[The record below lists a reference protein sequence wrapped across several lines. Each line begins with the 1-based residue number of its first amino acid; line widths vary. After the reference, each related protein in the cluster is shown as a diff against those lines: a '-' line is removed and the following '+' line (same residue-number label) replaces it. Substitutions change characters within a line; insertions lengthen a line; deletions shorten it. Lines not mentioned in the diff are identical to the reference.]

1 VSLTVKTQHDTALL
15 LTRNKLNSKS
25 IYSALQKVNFQEP
38 RISRKHPGINFEP
51 TWKAVSYRA
60 LNPQARDLGFKIV
73 HEILPTKDFLRKYV
87 FIKNPKCC
95 LCKSQTES
103 IQHIFKLCPQI
114 KLILNFYSAATDSS
128 EQETDL
134 NLFQLTNE
142 KEDLQQFKLIVKSE
156 LALEIWKTRNRLE
169 KKQGE
174 TSPSQLLINS
184 KNALKNRISLDYYIQ
199 GEQDFRRRWC
209 GKPLPITISCNQVIF
224 GF

>member
-1 VSLTVKTQHDTALL
+1 VSLTVKTQNDTALL

-38 RISRKHPGINFEP
+38 RISRKHPGINFES
-51 TWKAVSYRA
+51 TWKAVSHRA
-60 LNPQARDLGFKIV
+60 LNPQVRDLGFKIV

-114 KLILNFYSAATDSS
+114 KLILNFYCAATDSS

-142 KEDLQQFKLIVKSE
+142 KEDL
-156 LALEIWKTRNRLE
+156 
-169 KKQGE
+169 
-174 TSPSQLLINS
+174 
-184 KNALKNRISLDYYIQ
+184 
-199 GEQDFRRRWC
+199 
-209 GKPLPITISCNQVIF
+209 
-224 GF
+224 

>member
-1 VSLTVKTQHDTALL
+1 MFSSKTQNAVCVN
-15 LTRNKLNSKS
+15 RRQNQS
-25 IYSALQKVNFQEP
+25 INQ
-38 RISRKHPGINFEP
+38 
-51 TWKAVSYRA
+51 
-60 LNPQARDLGFKIV
+60 
-73 HEILPTKDFLRKYV
+73 
-87 FIKNPKCC
+87 
-95 LCKSQTES
+95 S

-114 KLILNFYSAATDSS
+114 KLILTFYSAATDSS

-156 LALEIWKTRNRLE
+156 LALEIWKTINRLE

-209 GKPLPITISCNQVIF
+209 EKPLPITISCNQVIF